1 MCCASSRSD
10 KLLLHQ
16 CRCSRLRRRQVPV
29 LRELLVA
36 LLRPVVLLLLL
47 QALVL
52 LRAPRFR
59 AVQL

>member
-1 MCCASSRSD
+1 MCCAWSRLD
-10 KLLLHQ
+10 KLLLLQ
-16 CRCSRLRRRQVPV
+16 CRFSQLRRRRGPV

-59 AVQL
+59 EVQS